1 MGTHMAQGEREWVPL
16 SPFRKN
22 VIELMRL
29 SCKVPLVTA
38 DRRMHL
44 APPVARALADME
56 QTLLADIASEIREI
70 GGSERAV

>member
-1 MGTHMAQGEREWVPL
+1 
-16 SPFRKN
+16 
-22 VIELMRL
+22 MRL
-29 SCKVPLVTA
+29 SRKVPLVTA